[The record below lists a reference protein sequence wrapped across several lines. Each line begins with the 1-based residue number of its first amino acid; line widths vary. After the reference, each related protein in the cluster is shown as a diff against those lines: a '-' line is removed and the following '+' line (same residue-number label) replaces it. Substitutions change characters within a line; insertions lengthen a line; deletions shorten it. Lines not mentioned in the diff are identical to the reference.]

1 MEERSIK
8 ELLDELLLEIDDEE
22 LKTQLDLSFAL
33 LSDIYESMGP
43 IIETLEDDEIDMLTF
58 GALQKELIRKA
69 TMFDNVADMINLALG
84 ENIIDK
90 MLG

>member
-1 MEERSIK
+1 MKERSIK